1 MRMHISEIILIGQR
15 IGDLE
20 FLLSTVAMAMS
31 AMPNKLRQ
39 DTSRD
44 GCSGTLTQIFFNLNH

>member
-1 MRMHISEIILIGQR
+1 MHISEIILIGQR